1 MENLSGPAIFVLAE
15 SARETAE
22 KLRASIPGAEI
33 HGLSRR
39 ISAADVFF
47 DNAAAHL
54 NRLHRSGREIV
65 GVCAAAILIRAL
77 APALSEKTSEPGV
90 VAVSEDGRFA
100 VPLLGGHRGAN
111 RRAREIA
118 GLLGG
123 AAAVTTAGDV
133 HFGAALDEPPEGY
146 VLGEPEK
153 AKAFTARLL
162 AGEKV
167 RIESG
172 ADWLREASLP
182 VSADGALSIREEIR
196 KTESGPETLVYY
208 PRKVVIGVGCERG
221 CAPDEVSGLVHRSLD
236 SLGLDPRAAGLIVS
250 IALKADEPAL
260 HLLAEEFGA
269 PLRFFSAA
277 TLDQEAP
284 RLANPSEVVFAETG
298 CHGVAEGAVLA
309 ALGPGKALALEKQKS
324 RRATCAL
331 GIREEG
337 PWLEPHP
344 GRPRGELFVIGLGP
358 GDSGWRTAE
367 AEDLIARS
375 TDLVGYQLYIDLAGP
390 LSRGKH
396 LHPYALG
403 EEEKRVRA
411 ALDLAANGRRVGLL
425 CSGDPGIYAMAS
437 LVYELIDR
445 EDNPEWRG
453 LHIQVSPGVSAF
465 QAAAARAGAPMG
477 HDFCAI
483 SLSDLMTPWE
493 IIERRIL
500 AASEGDFNIAFY
512 NPVSAR
518 RKTQLGRAREI
529 LLAHRPPETPVIVA
543 RNLGRPGEEIRVT
556 ALSELN
562 AEGVDM
568 LSVVLVGSSETRISP
583 DGNSAPRVYTPR
595 GYAPR
600 GYAQK
605 NIFGLGLKDG
615 AGDDGG
621 REEESGRN

>member
-1 MENLSGPAIFVLAE
+1 MENLSGPAIFILAE

-22 KLRASIPGAEI
+22 KLRAAIPGAEI

-39 ISAADVFF
+39 VSDADVFF
-47 DNAAAHL
+47 ENAAAHL

-65 GVCAAAILIRAL
+65 GVCAAGILIRAL

-90 VAVSEDGRFA
+90 VAVSEDGGFA

-118 GLLGG
+118 GILGG

-133 HFGAALDEPPEGY
+133 HFGVALDEPPEGY

-162 AGEKV
+162 SGEKV
-167 RIESG
+167 RIASG
-172 ADWLREASLP
+172 SAWLREASLP
-182 VSADGALSIREEIR
+182 VSAAGLLSIREEIL
-196 KTESGPETLVYY
+196 KTETGPETLVYY

-221 CAPDEVSGLVHRSLD
+221 CVPDEVSALVHRSLD
-236 SLGLDPRAAGLIVS
+236 SLGLDPRAVGLIVS
-250 IALKADEPAL
+250 IALKAGEPAL
-260 HLLAEEFGA
+260 HLLAEEFGV

-277 TLDQEAP
+277 TLEREAP
-284 RLANPSEVVFAETG
+284 RLANPSEVVFRETG

-309 ALGPGKALALEKQKS
+309 ALGSGRAAPGPGGTLLALEKQKS
-324 RRATCAL
+324 RRATCAI

-337 PWLEPHP
+337 PWLEPFP
-344 GRPRGELFVIGLGP
+344 GQPRGELFVIGLGP
-358 GDSGWRTAE
+358 GASGWRTAE
-367 AEDLIARS
+367 AEDLIARA
-375 TDLVGYQLYIDLAGP
+375 TDLVGYELYIELAGP
-390 LSRGKH
+390 LTRGKR
-396 LHPYALG
+396 LHSYTLG

-411 ALDLAANGRRVGLL
+411 ALDLAGEGRRVGLL

-445 EDNPEWRG
+445 EDNPGWRR

-518 RKTQLGRAREI
+518 RTTQLGRAREI
-529 LLAHRPPETPVIVA
+529 LLAYRPPETPVIVA
-543 RNLGRPGEEIRVT
+543 RNLGRPGEEVRVI
-556 ALSELN
+556 ALSELS

-568 LSVVLVGSSETRISP
+568 LSVVLVGSSETRVSP
-583 DGNSAPRVYTPR
+583 NGSATPRVYSPR
-595 GYAPR
+595 GY
-600 GYAQK
+600 GQK
-605 NIFGLGLKDG
+605 DEVGKDKSRRHGL
-615 AGDDGG
+615 
-621 REEESGRN
+621 

>member
-39 ISAADVFF
+39 VSAADVYFE
-47 DNAAAHL
+47 NAAVHL
-54 NRLHRSGREIV
+54 YRLHRSGREIV

-90 VAVSEDGRFA
+90 VAVSENGRFA

-118 GLLGG
+118 GLLCGT
-123 AAAVTTAGDV
+123 AAVTTAGDV

-182 VSADGALSIREEIR
+182 VSADGPLSIREEIR

-236 SLGLDPRAAGLIVS
+236 SLGLDPRSAGLIVS

-269 PLRFFSAA
+269 PLRFFSATA
-277 TLDQEAP
+277 LERQAP

-309 ALGPGKALALEKQKS
+309 ALGPEGTALGPGKAFALEKQKS

-337 PWLEPHP
+337 PWLEPLP

-358 GDSGWRTAE
+358 GDSVWRTAE
-367 AEDLIARS
+367 AEDLLARS

-403 EEEKRVRA
+403 EEEKRVRT
-411 ALDLAANGRRVGLL
+411 ALDLAGEGRRVGLL

-518 RKTQLGRAREI
+518 RKTQLGRAKEI
-529 LLAHRPPETPVIVA
+529 LLEHRPPATPVIVA
-543 RNLGRPGEEIRVT
+543 RNLGRSGEEIRVT
-556 ALSELN
+556 ALSELT

-595 GYAPR
+595 GYA
-600 GYAQK
+600 QK
-605 NIFGLGLKDG
+605 NFSGPSLKDG
-615 AGDDGG
+615 NGED
-621 REEESGRN
+621 ESRRNGP